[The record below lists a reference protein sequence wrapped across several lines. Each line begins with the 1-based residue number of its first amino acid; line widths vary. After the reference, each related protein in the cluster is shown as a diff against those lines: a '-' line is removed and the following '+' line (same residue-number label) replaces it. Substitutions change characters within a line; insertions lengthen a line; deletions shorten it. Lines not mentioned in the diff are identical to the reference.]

1 MNTNLK
7 GKQYKLLLIAV
18 KYIPIIIGL
27 SYMVNTITSIFGIDL
42 SFISIVSGM
51 SLLTWIFMYLAAIV
65 FKFCVY
71 HRMFLWYVLVSDL
84 VNLLDYFIPIS
95 YNAYM
100 IFSIHFVTMGATLL
114 IILYHYVRGNKETIG
129 KGN

>member
-1 MNTNLK
+1 
-7 GKQYKLLLIAV
+7 
-18 KYIPIIIGL
+18 
-27 SYMVNTITSIFGIDL
+27 
-42 SFISIVSGM
+42 M

-84 VNLLDYFIPIS
+84 INLLDYFIPIS
-95 YNAYM
+95 YNVYM
-100 IFSIHFVTMGATLL
+100 LFSIHFVTMGITLF